1 MNESEIL
8 IGKRLSELRIE
19 NHLTQEELA
28 ERLDV
33 SRQAISKWESDKA
46 IPNIEKMLKISEL
59 YGVSV
64 DFLLKGNASDLEA
77 KEKITAVSEEQ
88 KEAGEKAGET
98 AGRKIKETNLC
109 IWFALFLTGV
119 LCLFSLIIVGTLMWN
134 HLFRT
139 DNKIQGIMYVD
150 SVYEQYTKAD
160 VIMQDSQGKDVRK
173 TLWLD
178 AKGIRENDWVQG
190 YEAVD
195 GKTVR
200 IKTRYNIKT
209 MLVPAL
215 FTIVFIII
223 LTLLCM
229 ELRRRHEKRN
239 ME

>member
-46 IPNIEKMLKISEL
+46 IPNIEKLLKISEL

-77 KEKITAVSEEQ
+77 KEKTAAVIEEQ
-88 KEAGEKAGET
+88 KGAGEA
-98 AGRKIKETNLC
+98 AGRKIKGTNLC

-139 DNKIQGIMYVD
+139 DNKTQGIMYVD

-160 VIMQDSQGKDVRK
+160 VIMQDAKGKDVRK

-190 YEAVD
+190 YESAD